1 MTSDAKDSLL
11 ATADSPK
18 PASVLRSAW
27 GDRSIVLVG
36 LMGVGKTTIGR
47 RLAHRLGLPFT
58 DADAAIEEAAGQN
71 IPEIFAQHGEAYFRD
86 GERRVIARLLD
97 EGPQVLATGGGAFM
111 ASSTRT
117 KIAERGIS
125 VWLKA
130 DLDVL
135 LRRIGKRSAR
145 PLLKNDNPRATM
157 ERLMSERYPVYAEAD
172 ITVDSEEGPHDA
184 VVDDIIRKL
193 ESFKSRSDGDTA

>member
-1 MTSDAKDSLL
+1 MTSDAKDSLP
-11 ATADSPK
+11 ATAGSP
-18 PASVLRSAW
+18 PQASALAAW
-27 GDRSIVLVG
+27 DGRSIVLVG

-47 RLAHRLGLPFT
+47 RLAQRLGLAFT

-71 IPEIFAQHGEAYFRD
+71 ISEIFAQHGEAYFRD
-86 GERRVIARLLD
+86 GERRVIARLLE

-111 ASSTRT
+111 DPSTRA
-117 KIAERGIS
+117 KITARGIS

-135 LRRIGKRSAR
+135 MRRVGKRSTR
-145 PLLKNDNPRATM
+145 PLLKNDNPRHTM

-172 ITVDSEEGPHDA
+172 ITVESEEGPHDA
-184 VVDDIIRKL
+184 VVDNIIRKL
-193 ESFKSRSDGDTA
+193 EGLKIGSQGGAA